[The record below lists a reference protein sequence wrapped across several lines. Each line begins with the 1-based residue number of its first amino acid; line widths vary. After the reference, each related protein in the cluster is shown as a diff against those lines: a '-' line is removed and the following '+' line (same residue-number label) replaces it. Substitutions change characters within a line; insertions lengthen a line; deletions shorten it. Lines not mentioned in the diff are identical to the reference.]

1 MKFAFS
7 LFLAFL
13 FTGTVLAKNPAPM
26 TEMKVEVEESKVEWI
41 GRKVTGQHNGYIDLK
56 SGKLEMKEGALSG
69 GHFVMDMTTIVNED
83 LEDPGYNKKLVDHL
97 NSDDFFSVA
106 SFPTSAFKITH
117 VSKDGGENAY
127 RIRGDLTIK
136 GKTHPIE
143 FPAKIEMKDGKMM
156 AQAEL
161 NVDRARY
168 DVRYGSGSFFK
179 GLGDKLIYD
188 DFTLRI
194 NLIASE

>member
-1 MKFAFS
+1 MKFVFS

-106 SFPTSAFKITH
+106 SFPTSEFKITH
-117 VSKDGGENAY
+117 VSKDGSENAY